1 MARSLYDFLGFSNLA
16 GTEFNTSNNKGPSIP
31 AQSIS
36 GSSAVTGAYF
46 DTKGFST
53 AMLRAN
59 AQAASGSPTTAAIAF
74 TVTECATS
82 GGTYTAANDNTG
94 TQIGGTATVTSA
106 AADVLARIEGLGLQR
121 KRFLKV
127 VATPSF
133 TGGTSPA
140 TLVFAEIIAA
150 RGFNQP
156 TQTATSNT

>member
-1 MARSLYDFLGFSNLA
+1 MRSVFEALGFSNLA
-16 GTEFNTSNNKGPSIP
+16 GTEFNTMNKQGPSIAP
-31 AQSIS
+31 QSLS
-36 GSSAVTGAYF
+36 GSSAVNGTYF

-59 AQAASGSPTTAAIAF
+59 AQAASGAPSAASVAF
-74 TVTECATS
+74 VLQESAAS
-82 GGTYTAANDNTG
+82 GSGYAAANDNTG

-106 AADVLARIEGLGLQR
+106 AADVLARIEGLGQNR
-121 KRFLKV
+121 KRYLRI